1 MTADI
6 VTLPNKKISSR
17 PDNAWYSEVV
27 EYTSTT
33 RIGFDVIEA
42 DGTAIVFRE
51 IEGKIGF
58 VPCPDVGTAMVV
70 LLMLHHELKASLV
83 AYDFDSEDGFHCRAA
98 DEQLDELF
106 THYGPH
112 LKLMGEHGL
121 PPFDEAF
128 DRTAHTERVYDGLE
142 IIPMG

>member
-1 MTADI
+1 MTDNI
-6 VTLPNKKISSR
+6 VTLPSKKISSR

-33 RIGFDVIEA
+33 RIGFDVMEA

-51 IEGKIGF
+51 IEGKIDF
-58 VPCPDVGTAMVV
+58 VPCPDVGTAMIV
-70 LLMLHHELKASLV
+70 LLVLHHELKASRV
-83 AYDFDSEDGFHCRAA
+83 AYDFDSEDGFHYRAA

-112 LKLMGEHGL
+112 LKMMRVHGL

-128 DRTAHTERVYDGLE
+128 DRTAHAERVFDGLE
-142 IIPMG
+142 IIPMD